1 MSLHKLTSSVSATWP
16 LVTSVPPPTRNRA
29 IHRKENQ
36 QETKHDLYIIGF
48 RDETIHQILNEGVEE
63 TKIKSD
69 KAYMHT
75 NRFSKTDQ

>member
-29 IHRKENQ
+29 INREENQ
-36 QETKHDLYIIGF
+36 QETKHDLYIIRF
-48 RDETIHQILNEGVEE
+48 RDETIYQILNEGVKE
-63 TKIKSD
+63 TKIKSN

-75 NRFSKTDQ
+75 NRFRKTGQ